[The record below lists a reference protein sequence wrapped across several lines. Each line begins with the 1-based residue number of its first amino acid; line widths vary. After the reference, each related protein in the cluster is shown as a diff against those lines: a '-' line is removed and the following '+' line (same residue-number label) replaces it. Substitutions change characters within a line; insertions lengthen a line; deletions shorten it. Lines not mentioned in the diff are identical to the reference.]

1 MIELNDDLIREV
13 VRPREDDPNAVFEAA
28 CAARYVE
35 EDRSA
40 S

>member
-13 VRPREDDPNAVFEAA
+13 VCPRDEPNAIFEAA
-28 CAARYVE
+28 CAAQLVE